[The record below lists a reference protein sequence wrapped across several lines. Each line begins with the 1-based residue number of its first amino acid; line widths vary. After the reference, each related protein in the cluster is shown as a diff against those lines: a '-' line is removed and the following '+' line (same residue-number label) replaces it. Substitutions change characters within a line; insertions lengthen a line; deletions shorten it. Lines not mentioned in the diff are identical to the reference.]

1 MKSKGLQNWERT
13 RALGMARYVLV
24 KGVLSYGL
32 TMFIVMTF
40 IVHRSDLSTRFIALS
55 AVLWLI
61 AGAVFGTFTWL
72 FMERHYRR
80 AVPKIIA

>member
-1 MKSKGLQNWERT
+1 
-13 RALGMARYVLV
+13 MARYVLV

-40 IVHRSDLSTRFIALS
+40 IVHRSDLSPRFIALS